1 MTWQDATTTD
11 SSPPAERSAMDRTTF
26 GVPVPG
32 IRPRAASPLTIANG
46 TLEALKWL
54 GLVLMT
60 LDHVNKYLLAGSSWV
75 LFDLGRLVMPVF
87 GFVLMYRLAHADTP
101 VSGVHARVAR
111 RLLIVGIGATPVF
124 VALGGWWPLNILFT
138 LLLATGIV
146 RLLGQGGV
154 WRWLAAVTAVAI
166 GGAGVEFGWFGVLA
180 CVGAW
185 AYCRQPTPVRLA
197 CWAAALASLWGVNG
211 NFAALAALP
220 LIWGATRVTIT
231 LARWHWA
238 FYAYYPLH
246 LALIWLATRLH

>member
-1 MTWQDATTTD
+1 MTWQDATTPD
-11 SSPPAERSAMDRTTF
+11 SSPPAERNTMDRTTL
-26 GVPVPG
+26 GLPVPG
-32 IRPRAASPLTIANG
+32 IRPRAAFPLTIANG

-60 LDHVNKYLLAGSSWV
+60 LDHVNKYLLAGSNWV

-87 GFVLMYRLAHADTP
+87 GFVLMYRLAHARAP
-101 VSGVHARVAR
+101 ASGVHARVAC
-111 RLLIVGIGATPVF
+111 RLLVLGIGATPVF

-180 CVGAW
+180 CVSAW

-231 LARWHWA
+231 LPRWRWA